1 MIANE
6 IVNMAIDYI
15 LNNITKDITVEE
27 VAKHC
32 NFSRFY
38 FSRMF
43 KMATGEGVYE
53 FIKKTKMEHSAF
65 RLKVEKGRSV
75 TDIGVKYGYSSSNYS
90 STFKQH
96 HDMSPAKFRSS
107 IVELSM
113 ENPIFGDATPGFES
127 LEECSEKITIEI
139 LKDYH
144 VIYQIPVSY
153 QEGNLQF
160 IILRDW

>member
-113 ENPIFGDATPGFES
+113 ENPIFGDATPGLES

-139 LKDYH
+139 LKDYQ
-144 VIYQIPVSY
+144 VIYQIPVS
-153 QEGNLQF
+153 
-160 IILRDW
+160 